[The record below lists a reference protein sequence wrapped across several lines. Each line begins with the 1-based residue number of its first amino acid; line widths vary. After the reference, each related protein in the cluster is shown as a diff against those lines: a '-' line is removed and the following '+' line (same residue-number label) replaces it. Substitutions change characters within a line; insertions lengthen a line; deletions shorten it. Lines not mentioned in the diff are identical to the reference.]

1 MPNRTMQPAP
11 QEHEH
16 DDSHHGRRLMKF
28 DPTINTGTILQ
39 IATMVVVGAIAFA
52 TVRGE
57 LMTQKVEIEA
67 NRLTAERE
75 NKRNEESL
83 RELKADVRELQKSV
97 NDIKEGVAIL
107 RGRASDMG
115 VKR

>member
-1 MPNRTMQPAP
+1 MTARTRPMPLDA
-11 QEHEH
+11 EHH
-16 DDSHHGRRLMKF
+16 DTNQGRRFMKF
-28 DPTINTGTILQ
+28 DPTVNTGTILQ

-52 TVRGE
+52 TLRGE

-75 NKRNEESL
+75 NRRNEDAL
-83 RELKADVRELQKSV
+83 KELKADMRELQKSM

-107 RGRASDMG
+107 RGRASDAG
-115 VKR
+115 AKR

>member
-1 MPNRTMQPAP
+1 
-11 QEHEH
+11 
-16 DDSHHGRRLMKF
+16 MKF
-28 DPTINTGTILQ
+28 DPTVNTGTILQ

-52 TVRGE
+52 TLRGE

-75 NKRNEESL
+75 NRRNEDSL
-83 RELKADVRELQKSV
+83 KELKADMRELQKSM

-107 RGRASDMG
+107 RGRAADVGS
-115 VKR
+115 KR